1 MISLPV
7 GPGQAGAAAGR
18 LSMLRRCRGLGQRQA
33 IGRISAI
40 DSAIR
45 VFQLTESRLS
55 ILS

>member
-1 MISLPV
+1 MISSRSAQ
-7 GPGQAGAAAGR
+7 GKQARRPAGCQCFAAAW
-18 LSMLRRCRGLGQRQA
+18 GLGQRQA

>member
-1 MISLPV
+1 
-7 GPGQAGAAAGR
+7 
-18 LSMLRRCRGLGQRQA
+18 MLRRCRGLGQRQA